1 MSGGS
6 AGRLQDRRRRGVA
19 GAARTGEVRPAPPG
33 RWRLRRSRLRGADG
47 SSACLRGAGG
57 SDSAA
62 VAAVLAIC
70 AANCR
75 GLARPLLRS
84 WGRDGPGAGAGRRA
98 PAGRKDRPDG
108 RGDPPDLRRRREWL
122 ADRENRPQDRLGI
135 VGGAGRVGAGAV
147 AGRRSGFNLGR
158 ENQAVGLC
166 CHCVDTI
173 SGIWG
178 GLVADSGRMAIKE
191 ENPCKIAYSPMFARV

>member
-1 MSGGS
+1 VSGGS

-98 PAGRKDRPDG
+98 PAGRKGPTLA

-135 VGGAGRVGAGAV
+135 VGGWWGGCRGGSGLRAV
-147 AGRRSGFNLGR
+147 WEGLQGGYGTMPMRFLR
-158 ENQAVGLC
+158 EFKGLC
-166 CHCVDTI
+166 QNYAVT
-173 SGIWG
+173 
-178 GLVADSGRMAIKE
+178 RTMYRE
-191 ENPCKIAYSPMFARV
+191 T

>member
-1 MSGGS
+1 VVVVVGRMDAFSARTGS
-6 AGRLQDRRRRGVA
+6 AGAVLA
-19 GAARTGEVRPAPPG
+19 GEARPATAG
-33 RWRLRRSRLRGADG
+33 SRRLRR
-47 SSACLRGAGG
+47 AGG
-57 SDSAA
+57 GEPYARRPGGGEPTPNSAA

-98 PAGRKDRPDG
+98 PAGRKGPTLA

-135 VGGAGRVGAGAV
+135 VGGWWGGCRGGSGLRAV
-147 AGRRSGFNLGR
+147 WEGLQGGYGTMPMRFLR
-158 ENQAVGLC
+158 EFKGLC
-166 CHCVDTI
+166 QNYAVT
-173 SGIWG
+173 
-178 GLVADSGRMAIKE
+178 RTMYRE
-191 ENPCKIAYSPMFARV
+191 T